1 MPMPPASGALEE
13 PRTQIIYPSAH
24 PDLWSFDLGTGVRCH
39 SWHGQHFA
47 HFWCFSATFLCR
59 VMGEHAPCRLR
70 GCKNGPA
77 PFPGRMSYKATKPGL
92 VCLSYLSMLYYCTVV
107 YYGPFLCIVSFR
119 CCVFCLLVVLAKL
132 PVLAKWLARKTTLRK
147 PNRGEGIISI
157 KPRLKS
163 AHDFLGLLY
172 CFIVLLCIYVVSCPT
187 WYIILLLWRDGLFVL
202 KVPLNPKQTNK
213 QYGRTRVKRD
223 VMTLTFDLLGHCACV
238 WCGSS
243 YTPSLYQ
250 HWIS

>member
-1 MPMPPASGALEE
+1 MKMVVTTIDVQSPS
-13 PRTQIIYPSAH
+13 QIITTNKPT
-24 PDLWSFDLGTGVRCH
+24 LSFWQAGCSCPTNSVRTLKGKDKDMFIC
-39 SWHGQHFA
+39 GQD
-47 HFWCFSATFLCR
+47 R
-59 VMGEHAPCRLR
+59 
-70 GCKNGPA
+70 
-77 PFPGRMSYKATKPGL
+77 
-92 VCLSYLSMLYYCTVV
+92 
-107 YYGPFLCIVSFR
+107 
-119 CCVFCLLVVLAKL
+119 CVFCLLVVLAKL
-132 PVLAKWLARKTTLRK
+132 SLLAKWLARKTPLRK

-250 HWIS
+250 HWISYIGLVLLKTWN